1 MMSRFG
7 GRGKTPLHELAAER
21 MDRRMK
27 LPKTPQAGFA
37 KARFVR
43 LMKGMGIAATIAVAI
58 TWTLFYRELG
68 FVSIHFYI
76 ATGLGVAFAT
86 MLMGALM
93 GLVFLSSGSGHDE
106 SMAGGGQESEVES
119 GTDDLSR

>member
-1 MMSRFG
+1 MRG
-7 GRGKTPLHELAAER
+7 PAAGRMGW
-21 MDRRMK
+21 RMK
-27 LPKTPQAGFA
+27 LPQTPQAGFA
-37 KARFVR
+37 KQRFIR
-43 LMKGMGIAATIAVAI
+43 LMKGMGIATTIAVVI

-93 GLVFLSSGSGHDE
+93 GLVFLSSASGHDE
-106 SMAGGGQESEVES
+106 SMPGGGQDSEGDS
-119 GTDDLSR
+119 GSDDLSR